1 MELCGPE
8 LLFLG
13 EGDLELESILDEEL
27 GPVVGRGI
35 DLRVGSDI
43 VIGMESIVWVGGIML
58 VEGSQLLCE
67 GIKVLIF

>member
-13 EGDLELESILDEEL
+13 EGDLELESILDKEL
-27 GPVVGRGI
+27 DPVLGRGI
-35 DLRVGSDI
+35 DLGVRSDI
-43 VIGMESIVWVGGIML
+43 VIGMESIVWLGRSIL
-58 VEGSQLLCE
+58 IEGSQLLGE